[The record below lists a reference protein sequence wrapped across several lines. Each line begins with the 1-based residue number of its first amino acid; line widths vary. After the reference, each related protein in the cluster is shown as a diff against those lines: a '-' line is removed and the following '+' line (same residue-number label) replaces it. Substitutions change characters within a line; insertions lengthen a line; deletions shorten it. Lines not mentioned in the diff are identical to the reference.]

1 MYLIIMNEQKIKI
14 YFITIPVCQAVRYYT
29 ACLNFYRAMV
39 CITRLLSQDVCL
51 CVCLSVCY
59 TPIFYRNGYTYVQT
73 PFQVS
78 HTNFLAIF

>member
-51 CVCLSVCY
+51 SVCY
-59 TPIFYRNGYTYVQT
+59 KPIFYRNGYTYVQT